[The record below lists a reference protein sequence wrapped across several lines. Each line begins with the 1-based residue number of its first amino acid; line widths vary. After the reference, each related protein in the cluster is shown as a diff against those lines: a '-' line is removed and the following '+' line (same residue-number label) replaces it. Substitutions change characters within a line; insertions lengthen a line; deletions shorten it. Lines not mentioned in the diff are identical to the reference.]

1 VPRWKIVS
9 GARPFYSFPGRSV
22 GIGWARDLQRG
33 DTQVTVNVCVLA
45 DAYEA
50 DGLPQ
55 ESRDAIKSH
64 GRSVINALLSEE
76 TLPTL
81 VEVST
86 SGLERIY
93 PREDEG
99 APDRVEAAGERALD
113 EGADPAADDEV
124 SAAEA

>member
-1 VPRWKIVS
+1 MPRWKIVS

-64 GRSVINALLSEE
+64 GRSVINVLLSEE
-76 TLPTL
+76 TLPTI
-81 VEVST
+81 VEGEDALDGEEIAGAA
-86 SGLERIY
+86 GLE
-93 PREDEG
+93 EG
-99 APDRVEAAGERALD
+99 PE
-113 EGADPAADDEV
+113 PSDDEV
-124 SAAEA
+124 SAAGA

>member
-1 VPRWKIVS
+1 MPRWKIVS

-64 GRSVINALLSEE
+64 GRSVINVLLSEE
-76 TLPTL
+76 TLPTI

-93 PREDEG
+93 PREDEAAEG
-99 APDRVEAAGERALD
+99 EDALDGEEIAGAAGLE
-113 EGADPAADDEV
+113 
-124 SAAEA
+124 